1 MQATRVASGS
11 VNGKARATR
20 WARRK
25 LADTIHRSVAWSH
38 RAAAIGPD
46 CALGSRFGRF
56 GEGSCISFP
65 TGTIFGESNIEIG
78 SGTMVGVGTTISAGF
93 GPGQHLGDDA
103 IIRIGDRVVLG
114 RGSHVVG
121 HQSIEIGDD
130 VFTGPYVYVTD
141 QNHRYDDPKLPIGRQ
156 WPVND
161 GVRIGSGSWLGTGV
175 VILPGADIGC
185 NVVVAAN
192 SVVRGS
198 VDDHSVVAGIPARVI
213 RRWTEEEGWVPPIV
227 QRGNAA
233 EIDEADLADLAAL
246 LGVPLS
252 EIGPR

>member
-1 MQATRVASGS
+1 M
-11 VNGKARATR
+11 RATR
-20 WARRK
+20 WARRR
-25 LADTIHRSVAWSH
+25 LADAIHRGVAWGQ

-46 CALGSRFGRF
+46 CELGRRFGRF
-56 GEGSCISFP
+56 GDGSCISFP

-78 SGTMVGVGTTISAGF
+78 SSTMIGVGVTLSAGF
-93 GPGQHLGDDA
+93 GPGQQLDEDA

-121 HQSIEIGDD
+121 HRRIEIGDD

-141 QNHRYDDPKLPIGRQ
+141 QNHRYDDPHLPIGRQ
-156 WPVND
+156 WPIND
-161 GVRIGSGSWLGTGV
+161 EVHIGSGTWLGTGV
-175 VILPGADIGC
+175 VILPGADIGS

-198 VDDHSVVAGIPARVI
+198 VPDHSVVAGIPARVV
-213 RRWTEEEGWVPPIV
+213 RCWTEEDGWVPPIV
-227 QRGNAA
+227 ERGNAA